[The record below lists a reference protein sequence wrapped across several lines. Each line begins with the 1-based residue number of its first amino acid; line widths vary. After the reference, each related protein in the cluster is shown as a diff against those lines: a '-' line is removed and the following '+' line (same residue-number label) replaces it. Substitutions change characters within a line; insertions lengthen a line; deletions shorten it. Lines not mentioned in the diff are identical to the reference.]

1 MTREL
6 FAKAKGKIIPFD
18 QDGEFFYRKAKK
30 YEENNQYIDAL
41 NFYRKAV
48 EKDPDNLNYMLDLAD
63 TFTEM
68 NYFEESNKILF
79 SMLRRK
85 KVLSDCYF
93 GLGCN
98 FLGLQDF
105 NKAEECFDKYLQ
117 VDNNGIYSEDAR
129 YLLAILQ
136 DEEFFF
142 QALEDIDLEDE
153 QLYDMANKG
162 KIFMDRGEYKKAIKQ
177 LKKVVKRD
185 PSMVFARNNLALAYF
200 CIGDLDNAIDTTLKM
215 LEDFP
220 LNVHAL
226 CNMALFLH
234 ENGELERAEDYIQGL
249 MDMSITDGEDIHK
262 IAVTLCELK
271 RHSEAYR
278 YLKLLLQYKPYDV
291 RVLHYIA
298 VASFNLKRYSEAL
311 SYWDKVSKISPRNT
325 ISAYYRRYTLQVLK
339 GQREI
344 KEISYN
350 YQVPYD
356 EMVNRVKRINE
367 YINMP
372 SEEQRQ
378 RWLEDD
384 TIYNLF
390 NWGIALNDDII
401 KRAILA
407 TVSNFKDGK
416 AENFLRNYILKRN
429 EKDEQ
434 KREALAYLKRMDA
447 KEPYVAY
454 INDSVVEVKVSIIDL
469 NKIELPS
476 KYKKVFEFTIETMA
490 ERYETGYEDYIEEIW
505 SRFIKSLY
513 PDRLPRIYKIETWAA
528 TLEYYYCT
536 QHDIDVS
543 KNELARLYNITPNSI
558 NNNLKKL
565 EKIIEI

>member
-6 FAKAKGKIIPFD
+6 FAKAKGKIIPFE

-48 EKDPDNLNYMLDLAD
+48 EKDPENSNYMLDLAE

-79 SMLRRK
+79 SMIRRK
-85 KVLSDCYF
+85 KVLADCYF

-117 VDNNGIYSEDAR
+117 VDNDGIYSDDAR

-142 QALEDIDLEDE
+142 QALQDIDLEDE

-162 KIFMDRGEYKKAIKQ
+162 KILIDQGEYKKAIKQ
-177 LKKVVKRD
+177 LNKVVQRE
-185 PSMVFARNNLALAYF
+185 PSMIFARNNLALAYF
-200 CIGDLDNAIDTTLKM
+200 CVGDIDNAIDTTLKT
-215 LEDFP
+215 LDDFP
-220 LNVHAL
+220 LDVHAL
-226 CNMALFLH
+226 CNMAIFLH
-234 ENGELERAEDYIQGL
+234 ENGEVETSESYIQSL

-262 IAVTLCELK
+262 VAVTLCELK
-271 RHSEAYR
+271 RHEEAYR
-278 YLKLLLQYKPYDV
+278 YLKALLQYKPYDV
-291 RVLHYIA
+291 RILHYIA
-298 VASFNLKRYSEAL
+298 VASFNLKRYNEAF
-311 SYWDKVSKISPRNT
+311 SYWDKVNKISPQDT
-325 ISAYYRRYTLQVLK
+325 INRYYRRYTLQVLK
-339 GQREI
+339 GQRPR

-367 YINMP
+367 YVNMP

-384 TIYNLF
+384 TMYNLF
-390 NWGIALNDDII
+390 DWGLSLNDNII
-401 KRAILA
+401 KKAILA
-407 TVSNFKDGK
+407 TLSNFKDEK
-416 AENFLRNYILKRN
+416 SEKFLRNFVLK
-429 EKDEQ
+429 KDEGEEL
-434 KREALAYLKRMDA
+434 KKEALALLKRMGA

-454 INDSVVEVKVSIIDL
+454 VNGNIVEVKVSIIDL
-469 NKIELPS
+469 NKIELPE
-476 KYKKVFEFTIETMA
+476 KYKDVSELTIKNMA
-490 ERYETGYEDYIEEIW
+490 GIYETGYEEFIEETW
-505 SRFIKSLY
+505 TRFIKLLY

-528 TLEYYYCT
+528 TLEYYFCIK
-536 QHDIDVS
+536 HGIDVN
-543 KNELARLYNITPNSI
+543 KNELARQYDISSSSIT
-558 NNNLKKL
+558 NNFKKLKKVID
-565 EKIIEI
+565 K